1 MDINSTDN
9 LHYETVADV
18 PLKNLVIGGMSAMF
32 FSCIIVGLL
41 LPFMLVLI
49 IPVALFLMIF
59 LACSL
64 AFGEMSSRKAQSIA
78 NRHLSSPGK
87 TKLQVIEQV
96 GDKSALVMNDWGVVF
111 CSVGKRPVELS
122 WDEIAQ
128 VEEPQVKVLV
138 VRDRNNA
145 NFKLDLAVA
154 KRFFLVTASMF
165 SKISSRCNFDI
176 NPLTGQSLLEQKLRT
191 EPREWKGL
199 WGHFKV
205 SSEGVE
211 FNDKKIHWDVL
222 QNVDETVADADPDPG
237 MLGKIY
243 SLHFKAPGTSF
254 TAKSD
259 QLEGGYDLLK
269 RLTAEKCPQATSFA
283 GDAQTPR
290 DIAYDE
296 FCLLQELLDVP
307 TPLNKRKAAYLERYY
322 FYMLQLIRRFKFKFY
337 PQVRRFLE
345 DYAKVLRFM
354 GREAEA
360 KQLDEFVPD

>member
-1 MDINSTDN
+1 MDINLTDY
-9 LHYETVADV
+9 LHYETVAEV
-18 PLKNLVIGGMSAMF
+18 SLKNLILGGMFAML
-32 FSCIIVGLL
+32 FSCLLVGLL

-49 IPVALFLMIF
+49 VPVALFLMIF

-64 AFGEMSSRKAQSIA
+64 AFGEISSRKAQSIA
-78 NRHLSSPGK
+78 NRHLSAPGK

-96 GDKSALVMNDWGVVF
+96 GEKSALVLNDWGVVF
-111 CSVGKRPVELS
+111 CSVGKRPVEFS

-128 VEEPQVKVLV
+128 VDEPQAKVLI

-165 SKISSRCNFDI
+165 SKIPARCNFDI
-176 NPLTGQSLLEQKLRT
+176 NPLTGESRLIEKLKT
-191 EPREWKGL
+191 EPREWKGS

-205 SSEGVE
+205 SDEGVE
-211 FNDKKIHWDVL
+211 FNDRKIQWDVL
-222 QNVDETVADADPDPG
+222 QEVDETIADADPDPG

-243 SLHFKAPGTSF
+243 SMRFKAPGTSF
-254 TAKSD
+254 VVTSNH
-259 QLEGGYDLLK
+259 LENGYDLLK
-269 RLTAEKCPQATSFA
+269 RVTAEKRPQSTSFA
-283 GDAQTPR
+283 GDASSPR

-296 FCLLQELLDVP
+296 FCLLQELLSVQ

-322 FYMLQLIRRFKFKFY
+322 SYMFQLINRFKFKFY